1 MNPNKH
7 NLKERSGWAFSFKL
21 VEGKLHAVTPVT
33 SPTEFIRWLG
43 VNDALERENK
53 ELKEKLSN
61 AQDTIAELDQL
72 ESEMKARAEK
82 AEAERD
88 KAAEERGVWESEAYR
103 LAGTVSEQTGQ
114 IENVETGARECR
126 VTLGAERKDYEALKA
141 RAEKAELEAH
151 VAKDQLGVYFERA
164 NKAEAKLAEL
174 NAGILQVRKSV
185 SAHSNANKGNFLS
198 PVEVGDLEAS
208 LSMLCNEDGLGDAVK
223 EYACE
228 MCKEGYENKLAALLA
243 SNETLTRKQVEI
255 EKDLR
260 EYDKREQGDMDEMD
274 ELGAANEVID
284 KIKDILKRVVK

>member
-1 MNPNKH
+1 MSKH
-7 NLKERSGWAFSFKL
+7 IAGTQR
-21 VEGKLHAVTPVT
+21 
-33 SPTEFIRWLG
+33 
-43 VNDALERENK
+43 EREANK
-53 ELKEKLSN
+53 MLNERCKTCAYYLQTPSIKKV
-61 AQDTIAELDQL
+61 
-72 ESEMKARAEK
+72 EK
-82 AEAERD
+82 AEALL
-88 KAAEERGVWESEAYR
+88 G
-103 LAGTVSEQTGQ
+103 
-114 IENVETGARECR
+114 ENA
-126 VTLGAERKDYEALKA
+126 ALKA